1 MSLKDHLQTRENIE
15 RVSRESW
22 KFSRR
27 AILEQG
33 LGYYDAHPEDVERV
47 RSSLEFMG
55 LDASPR
61 GVSGA
66 LEGIVVHYFEK
77 FFVMVKDFEAHWI
90 IENHVEMGEGLE
102 WLQEARAAGRGV
114 FVGQSH
120 FGGTYLL
127 VPCLMTQGLDV
138 TFVGLF
144 PGPVFQMLKS
154 NIDRYSSRW
163 GTGKATLVNVADEGA
178 LVPEIMISALGSG
191 DMVMNV
197 FDENNAFSREVDLL
211 GRSIWGG
218 SGMDRIL
225 SSFDAD
231 RVDVITPFLVRTG
244 DDSFRLEM
252 DRHSIDSS
260 DVVQDMYASLG
271 KRVAAHP
278 DQWYFLQ
285 ELHHSFGPVT

>member
-1 MSLKDHLQTRENIE
+1 MSLKEHLQTRENIE
-15 RVSRESW
+15 RVTHESW

-33 LGYYDAHPEDVERV
+33 LGYYESHPQDVDRV
-47 RSSLEFMG
+47 RSNLEHMG

-61 GVSGA
+61 AVSAA
-66 LEGIVVHYFEK
+66 LEGIVIHYFEK

-90 IENHVEMGEGLE
+90 VDNRVQMGEEIE
-102 WLQEARAAGRGV
+102 WLREARDAGRGV

-127 VPCLMTQGLDV
+127 VPTLMTCGLDV

-144 PGPVFQMLKS
+144 PGPVFQMLGT
-154 NIDRYSSRW
+154 NIDRYAARW
-163 GTGKATLVNVADEGA
+163 QTGRATLVNVADEGA
-178 LVPEIMISALGSG
+178 LVPEIMIGALGSG
-191 DMVMNV
+191 DIVMNV
-197 FDENNAFSREVDLL
+197 FDENNAFSREVELL
-211 GRSIWGG
+211 GRRIWGG

-225 SSFDAD
+225 SSFDAA
-231 RVDVITPFLVRTG
+231 RVDVVTPFLVRTG
-244 DDSFRLEM
+244 EDSFRLEI
-252 DRHSIDSS
+252 DRHSLDSD

-271 KRVAAHP
+271 KRIAEHP